1 MTIKN
6 ALNSEEC
13 KELRKIIGQTNAVI
27 IGIRRMNKEEETQKA
42 VNFMQEALKILCK
55 QFGNKLNETLAT
67 AQSIEAEEGGG
78 AITFLGAPKDYETEN
93 RDKKP

>member
-27 IGIRRMNKEEETQKA
+27 IGIRRMNK
-42 VNFMQEALKILCK
+42 
-55 QFGNKLNETLAT
+55 
-67 AQSIEAEEGGG
+67 
-78 AITFLGAPKDYETEN
+78 
-93 RDKKP
+93 

>member
-13 KELRKIIGQTNAVI
+13 KELRKIIGQTNAII

-42 VNFMQEALKILCK
+42 ANFMQEALKILCK
-55 QFGNKLNETLAT
+55 QFGDKLNETLTT
-67 AQSIEAEEGGG
+67 AQSIEAEEGG
-78 AITFLGAPKDYETEN
+78 AITFLGAPKDYENEN

>member
-13 KELRKIIGQTNAVI
+13 KELRKIIGQTNAII

-42 VNFMQEALKILCK
+42 ANFMQEALKILCK
-55 QFGNKLNETLAT
+55 QFGNKLNETLTT
-67 AQSIEAEEGGG
+67 AQSIEAEEGG
-78 AITFLGAPKDYETEN
+78 AITFLGAPKDYENEN

>member
-42 VNFMQEALKILCK
+42 ANFMQEALKILCK
-55 QFGNKLNETLAT
+55 QFGDKLNETLAT
-67 AQSIEAEEGGG
+67 AQSIEAEESG
-78 AITFLGAPKDYETEN
+78 AITFLGAPKDYENEN
-93 RDKKP
+93 RDEKP

>member
-42 VNFMQEALKILCK
+42 ANFMQEALKILCK
-55 QFGNKLNETLAT
+55 QFGDKLNETLAT
-67 AQSIEAEEGGG
+67 AQSIEAEGGG
-78 AITFLGAPKDYETEN
+78 AITFIGAPKDYENEN

>member
-42 VNFMQEALKILCK
+42 ANFMQEALK
-55 QFGNKLNETLAT
+55 FFASNSAT
-67 AQSIEAEEGGG
+67 NSM
-78 AITFLGAPKDYETEN
+78 K
-93 RDKKP
+93 R

>member
-13 KELRKIIGQTNAVI
+13 KELRQIIGQTNAVI

-42 VNFMQEALKILCK
+42 ANFMQEALKILCK
-55 QFGNKLNETLAT
+55 QFGDKLNETLTT
-67 AQSIEAEEGGG
+67 AQSIEAEEGG
-78 AITFLGAPKDYETEN
+78 AITFLGAPKDYENEN
-93 RDKKP
+93 RGKKS

>member
-42 VNFMQEALKILCK
+42 ANFMQEALKILCK
-55 QFGNKLNETLAT
+55 QFGDKLNETLTT
-67 AQSIEAEEGGG
+67 AQSIEAEEGG
-78 AITFLGAPKDYETEN
+78 AITFLGAPKDYENEN

>member
-27 IGIRRMNKEEETQKA
+27 IGIRRMNKGEETQKA
-42 VNFMQEALKILCK
+42 ANFMQEALKILCK
-55 QFGNKLNETLAT
+55 QFGDKLNETLAT
-67 AQSIEAEEGGG
+67 AQSIEAEEGG
-78 AITFLGAPKDYETEN
+78 AITFLGAPKDCENEN
-93 RDKKP
+93 RNEKP

>member
-42 VNFMQEALKILCK
+42 ANFMQEALKVLCK
-55 QFGNKLNETLAT
+55 QFGDKLNETLAT
-67 AQSIEAEEGGG
+67 AQSIEAEEGG

-93 RDKKP
+93 RDEKP